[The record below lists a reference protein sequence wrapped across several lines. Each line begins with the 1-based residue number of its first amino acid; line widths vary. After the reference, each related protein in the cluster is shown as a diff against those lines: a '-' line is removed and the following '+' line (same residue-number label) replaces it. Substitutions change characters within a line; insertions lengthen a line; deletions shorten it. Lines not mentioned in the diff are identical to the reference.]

1 MSDDL
6 KSTLD
11 LAMEKADKMMGEET
25 PGLNDDQKRRIAE
38 TRKEY
43 EAKIAEKKI
52 LLAGSEELT
61 FELQKINSEK
71 EEKIKEIYSE
81 TKGAG

>member
-11 LAMEKADKMMGEET
+11 LAMEKADKMMGEKT
-25 PGLNDDQKRRIAE
+25 PGLDDDQKRRIAE

-61 FELQKINSEK
+61 FELQKLNSAK

-81 TKGAG
+81 TKRAG

>member
-11 LAMEKADKMMGEET
+11 LAMEKADKMMGQET

-38 TRKEY
+38 TRKEC

-61 FELQKINSEK
+61 FELQKLTKEK

-81 TKGAG
+81 AKKAG

>member
-1 MSDDL
+1 
-6 KSTLD
+6 
-11 LAMEKADKMMGEET
+11 
-25 PGLNDDQKRRIAE
+25 LNDDQKRRIAE
-38 TRKEY
+38 MRKEY

-61 FELQKINSEK
+61 FELQKLNSAK

-81 TKGAG
+81 TKRAG

>member
-11 LAMEKADKMMGEET
+11 LAMEKADKMMGEKI

-38 TRKEY
+38 MRKEY

-61 FELQKINSEK
+61 FELQKLNSAK

-81 TKGAG
+81 TKRAG

>member
-25 PGLNDDQKRRIAE
+25 PVLNDDQKRRIAE

-61 FELQKINSEK
+61 FELQKLNSAK
-71 EEKIKEIYSE
+71 EEKIKEIYRE
-81 TKGAG
+81 RKRAG

>member
-11 LAMEKADKMMGEET
+11 LAMEKAGKMMGEEI

-61 FELQKINSEK
+61 FELQKLNSAK
-71 EEKIKEIYSE
+71 EEKIKDIYSE
-81 TKGAG
+81 RKRAE

>member
-6 KSTLD
+6 KSALD
-11 LAMEKADKMMGEET
+11 LAMEKADKMMGEEVS
-25 PGLNDDQKRRIAE
+25 GLNDDQKRRIAE
-38 TRKEY
+38 TRQEY

-61 FELQKINSEK
+61 FELQKLNNEK
-71 EEKIKEIYSE
+71 EEKIKDIYGEKKSAE
-81 TKGAG
+81 

>member
-1 MSDDL
+1 MADGL

-11 LAMEKADKMMGEET
+11 LAMEKTDKMIGKEIPALT
-25 PGLNDDQKRRIAE
+25 DDQKRRIAE
-38 TRKEY
+38 TRREC

-61 FELQKINSEK
+61 AELQKVHREK
-71 EEKIKEIYSE
+71 EEKIEKIYGE
-81 TKGAG
+81 TKGSG